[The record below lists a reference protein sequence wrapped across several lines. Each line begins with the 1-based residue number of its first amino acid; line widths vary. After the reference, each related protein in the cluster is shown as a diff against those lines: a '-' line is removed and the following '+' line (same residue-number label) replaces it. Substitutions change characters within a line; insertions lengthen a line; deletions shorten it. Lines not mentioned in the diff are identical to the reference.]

1 MRVLFTEGLFGVNEN
16 EATGGREVQIKLG
29 IVVVPWH
36 PLPSVV
42 ESPISKHPAELKV

>member
-1 MRVLFTEGLFGVNEN
+1 MNEN

-42 ESPISKHPAELKV
+42 ESPISKHPAEEKV